1 MRRGRVFILLALILL
16 VGAAGV
22 FILLRGLGGGGQ
34 PAPEDITPTPIGE
47 ADIVIAAQH
56 ISRGSIIPQE
66 AVIISPYPADYLV
79 ETMMTDPTL
88 VVGRRARMDIGR
100 GVPITQNMI
109 TERAGDLLGTGSDA
123 SLAIPPGMTA
133 ISMPMSRLAG
143 VAYALRDGD
152 QVDVLVSLL
161 LVDLDEQF
169 QTDLPSESMFL
180 FDPNGNLLTAYTCRQ
195 VSFAE
200 GQPVCS
206 SGEVPPPIG
215 HLVTDDETGQQFY
228 AGPVGEPTPR
238 LVTQRLISNATVL
251 HVGEFSLPGEEAAPA
266 TVATPEPAAGAP
278 PAGEEVAPPAI
289 LAPDVVTL
297 IVSPQEALALNWA
310 MKAGLDMVLTLRSP
324 NDPTVTDETDS
335 VTLQYLIENF
345 NITVPLKLPYGS
357 EPRIEAAPV
366 QFPFSEATPV
376 PGK

>member
-16 VGAAGV
+16 MGAAGV
-22 FILLRGLGGGGQ
+22 YFLLSGIGREQ
-34 PAPEDITPTPIGE
+34 APEDITPTPIGE
-47 ADIVIAAQH
+47 AEIVIAAQH

-66 AVIISPYPADYLV
+66 AVIVSPYPADYLV
-79 ETMMTDPTL
+79 ETMMTDPGL
-88 VVGRRARMDIGR
+88 VIGRRARMDIGR

-133 ISMPMSRLAG
+133 ISMPMSRLSG

-161 LVDLDEQF
+161 LSDVDVEF
-169 QTDLPSESMFL
+169 QTGLPNESMFL
-180 FDPNGNLLTAYTCRQ
+180 FDPNGNLLTAFTCRQ
-195 VSFAE
+195 VSFEE
-200 GQPVCS
+200 GQLVCS

-215 HLVTDDETGQQFY
+215 RVVTDDETGQQFY
-228 AGPVGEPTPR
+228 AGPVGESKPR

-251 HVGEFSLPGEEAAPA
+251 HVGAFPLPGEEAAAPVA
-266 TVATPEPAAGAP
+266 VATPEPAAGAQ
-278 PAGEEVAPPAI
+278 PAGGEVAPPAI
-289 LAPDVVTL
+289 LPPDVVTL

-310 MKAGLDMVLTLRSP
+310 LKARLDLVLTLRGP
-324 NDPTVTDETDS
+324 NDPTVSDETDS
-335 VTLQYLIENF
+335 VTLQYLVENF
-345 NITVPLKLPYGS
+345 DIAVPLKLPYSS

-366 QFPFSEATPV
+366 QFPFVETTPA
-376 PGK
+376 PEQ

>member
-1 MRRGRVFILLALILL
+1 VFILLALILL
-16 VGAAGV
+16 AGAAGV

-34 PAPEDITPTPIGE
+34 PSPEDITPTPLGE
-47 ADIVIAAQH
+47 AEIVIAAQH

-133 ISMPMSRLAG
+133 ISMPMSRLSG

-152 QVDVLVSLL
+152 QVDVLISLL
-161 LVDLDEQF
+161 LVDVDVEF
-169 QTDLPSESMFL
+169 QTDLPSQSLFL
-180 FDPNGNLLTAYTCRQ
+180 FDPGGNLLTAFTCGQ
-195 VSFAE
+195 VTLQE
-200 GQPVCS
+200 GTLACS
-206 SGEVPPPIG
+206 SGETPPPIG
-215 HLVTDDETGQQFY
+215 HVVTDEETGQLLF
-228 AGPVGEPTPR
+228 AGPIGEPRPR

-251 HVGEFSLPGEEAAPA
+251 HVGEFPLPGEEAAPVA
-266 TVATPEPAAGAP
+266 VATPEPAAGAQ
-278 PAGEEVAPPAI
+278 PAQGEAAPPAI
-289 LAPDVVTL
+289 LPPDVVTL

-310 MKAGLDMVLTLRSP
+310 LKARLDMVLTLRSP

-376 PGK
+376 PGN

>member
-16 VGAAGV
+16 LGAAGV
-22 FILLRGLGGGGQ
+22 YFLLSGIGSREQ
-34 PAPEDITPTPIGE
+34 APEDITPTPIGE
-47 ADIVIAAQH
+47 AEIVIAAQH

-109 TERAGDLLGTGSDA
+109 TEQAGDLLGTGSDA

-133 ISMPMSRLAG
+133 ISMPLSRLSG
-143 VAYALRDGD
+143 VAFALRDGD

-161 LVDLDEQF
+161 LIDLDEEF
-169 QTDLPSESMFL
+169 QTGLPNESAFL
-180 FDPNGNLLTAYTCRQ
+180 VDPAGNLLVAFACRQ
-195 VSFAE
+195 VSAQE
-200 GQPVCS
+200 GRIVC
-206 SGEVPPPIG
+206 GESAVPPRIG
-215 HLVTDDETGQQFY
+215 HIVTDEETGQQLY
-228 AGPVGEPTPR
+228 ANPIGDPRPR

-251 HVGEFSLPGEEAAPA
+251 HVGEFALEGEAEAP
-266 TVATPEPAAGAP
+266 VAGPTPEPAAGAQ
-278 PAGEEVAPPAI
+278 PAEGQVAAPAI
-289 LAPDVVTL
+289 LPPDVVTL
-297 IVSPQEALALNWA
+297 IVTPQEALALNWA
-310 MKAGLDMVLTLRSP
+310 MKARLDMVLTLRSP